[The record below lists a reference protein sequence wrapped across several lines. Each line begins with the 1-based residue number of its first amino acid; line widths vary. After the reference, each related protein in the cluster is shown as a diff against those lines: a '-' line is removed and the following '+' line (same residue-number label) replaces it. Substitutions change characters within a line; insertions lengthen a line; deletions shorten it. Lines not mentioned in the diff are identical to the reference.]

1 MNTLRQAAQQ
11 ALVALKESHGMV
23 DNMHCYG
30 ICVDAIADLKKAL
43 EQSEQVTAE
52 AIHATWSAGFVEG
65 EKSALAKPAPHP
77 FVVKHYIYEDRPT
90 IKGNGFDGLEIGVDR
105 KDAEEFIEWVNARIS
120 TQCTTRPQQEPF
132 GYFRADAFGWTD
144 CAETDENAK
153 ALYEYPFE
161 SRQWVGLTEG
171 ERNDLE
177 DYCEMIIG
185 KEAFDAI
192 EAKLKERNT

>member
-1 MNTLRQAAQQ
+1 M
-11 ALVALKESHGMV
+11 ALKESHGMV

-65 EKSALAKPAPHP
+65 EKSALAKT
-77 FVVKHYIYEDRPT
+77 E
-90 IKGNGFDGLEIGVDR
+90 
-105 KDAEEFIEWVNARIS
+105 
-120 TQCTTRPQQEPF
+120 QEPF

-177 DYCEMIIG
+177 YYCEMLIG

>member
-1 MNTLRQAAQQ
+1 MTDLRQAAQQ
-11 ALVALKESHGMV
+11 ALVALEDERYVTKYTHIVE
-23 DNMHCYG
+23 
-30 ICVDAIADLKKAL
+30 AITALKSAL
-43 EQSEQVTAE
+43 EQPEPVTAE
-52 AIHATWSAGFVEG
+52 AIHAAWSAGFVEG
-65 EKSALAKPAPHP
+65 EKSALAKT
-77 FVVKHYIYEDRPT
+77 E
-90 IKGNGFDGLEIGVDR
+90 
-105 KDAEEFIEWVNARIS
+105 
-120 TQCTTRPQQEPF
+120 QEPF

-185 KEAFDAI
+185 KAAFDAI
-192 EAKLKERNT
+192 EARLKERNT